1 MIKIYNRFNDE
12 LINEFDVEKLRD
24 ANLRGANLRG
34 AALRGANLRD
44 ANLRG
49 ANLSGAALRG
59 ANLSGADLRCAN
71 LRDADLR
78 GANLSGADLRGADL
92 RDANLRCANLCCA
105 LIVIYGL
112 EWQVYITK
120 NHIRIGCQA
129 HDLEEWESFTDGD
142 ILNMH
147 SDAQEFW
154 KGNKDMIINLC
165 KRLSEDKK

>member
-1 MIKIYNRFNDE
+1 MIKIYNRFTDE
-12 LINEFDVEKLRD
+12 LINEFAAEK
-24 ANLRGANLRG
+24 
-34 AALRGANLRD
+34 LRD

-59 ANLSGADLRCAN
+59 ANLSGAALRGANLSGADLRDAN

-78 GANLSGADLRGADL
+78 GSNLRDADLRGADL
-92 RDANLRCANLCCA
+92 RDANLRCADLSGA

-120 NHIRIGCQA
+120 KHIRIGCQA
-129 HDLEEWESFTDGD
+129 HDLEKWESFNDDD

-154 KGNKDMIINLC
+154 KENKDMIISLC
-165 KRLSEDKK
+165 KRLSEAKK